1 MFSTQ
6 VIDTYFSLLRK
17 ALGFSTSD
25 LLTGSTLNAEDMGS
39 LIRLAQIQGTAPL
52 VYDQLLKA
60 DSLLP
65 DEAQMQLKLACMQNM
80 MLQQEMKGV
89 LATAWDALSKGGGK
103 PVLLKGFGLAM
114 LYPQPH
120 LRQWGD
126 IDIYVGADGYHTAA
140 DVLRKT
146 FPDNPCFEEEE
157 EYFKHWNINIGNTA
171 IEAHRVSAILIHPCD
186 MRLWQW
192 LERDAMANAQEVE
205 IEGMKLRI
213 PEYRFNSL
221 FVFLHSW
228 HHFTESG
235 SATMKQ
241 LCDLALLL
249 HSASLLPH
257 TSSLLSHT
265 SSFLPHTSSFLPHT
279 SSLFPLP
286 SSLFPLPSSLF
297 PLTSYLR
304 HHLRRL
310 RLTQVWQ
317 AYAYIMVT
325 YLGLPADECPLYTP
339 KAAKRGERL
348 LNRILNPVRATSHT
362 ATPHTNILLRKL
374 STLRGKIHD
383 SLQAW
388 PISPVYASHD
398 IMGKVLEGLGRLLR
412 GDLNRKWE

>member
-1 MFSTQ
+1 MFSTS
-6 VIDTYFSLLRK
+6 VIDTYCSLLQQ

-25 LLTGSTLNAEDMGS
+25 TLANRSAFNAVDMAS
-39 LIRLAQIQGTAPL
+39 LIHLAQIQGTAPL

-65 DEAQMQLKLACMQNM
+65 EEAQMQLKQACMQNM
-80 MLQQEMKGV
+80 MGQQEMKGV
-89 LATAWDALSKGGGK
+89 LATAWNALSNGGVR
-103 PVLLKGFGLAM
+103 PVLLKGFGLAA
-114 LYPQPH
+114 LYPQPY

-126 IDIYVGADGYHTAA
+126 IDIYVGADGYHIAA
-140 DVLRKT
+140 ETLRKT
-146 FPDNPCFEEEE
+146 FPDSPCFEEEE
-157 EYFKHWNINIGNTA
+157 EYYKHWNICIGNTA

-186 MRLWQW
+186 MRLWQR
-192 LERDAMANAQEVE
+192 LERDAMIHAQEMD

-249 HSASLLPH
+249 HHTSSLLPH
-257 TSSLLSHT
+257 TSYLL
-265 SSFLPHTSSFLPHT
+265 
-279 SSLFPLP
+279 
-286 SSLFPLPSSLF
+286 

-304 HHLRRL
+304 HHLHRL
-310 RLTQVWQ
+310 RLTQVWK

-325 YLGLPADECPLYTP
+325 YLGLPADQCPLYTP

-348 LNRILNPVRATSHT
+348 FNRILNPVRATSHT

-383 SLQAW
+383 SMQTW
-388 PISPVYASHD
+388 PISPIYAIHD
-398 IMGKVLEGLGRLLR
+398 IFGKVLEGLGRLLR
-412 GDLNRKWE
+412 GELNRKWE

>member
-1 MFSTQ
+1 MFSTS
-6 VIDTYFSLLRK
+6 VIDTYCSLLQQ

-25 LLTGSTLNAEDMGS
+25 MLTGSTLNAVDMGS

-65 DEAQMQLKLACMQNM
+65 DEAQMQLKQACMQNM
-80 MLQQEMKGV
+80 MMQQEMKGV
-89 LATAWDALSKGGGK
+89 LATAWDALSNGGMQ
-103 PVLLKGFGLAM
+103 PVLLKGFGLAA

-146 FPDNPCFEEEE
+146 FPDSPCFEEEE
-157 EYFKHWNINIGNTA
+157 EYFKHWNINVGNTA

-186 MRLWQW
+186 MRLWQR
-192 LERDAMANAQEVE
+192 LERDAMAKAED
-205 IEGMKLRI
+205 IDAEGMKLRI
-213 PEYRFNSL
+213 PEYRFNIL

-249 HSASLLPH
+249 HSASLLPL
-257 TSSLLSHT
+257 TSY
-265 SSFLPHTSSFLPHT
+265 
-279 SSLFPLP
+279 LFPLT
-286 SSLFPLPSSLF
+286 SSLF

-304 HHLRRL
+304 RHLRRL

-325 YLGLPADECPLYTP
+325 YLGLPADQCPLYTP
-339 KAAKRGERL
+339 KAAKRGEKL
-348 LNRILNPVRATSHT
+348 MQQILVGRASTITKAKNDHVPS
-362 ATPHTNILLRKL
+362 NILLRKL
-374 STLRGKIHD
+374 YTLRHKVAN
-383 SLQAW
+383 SLQTW
-388 PISPVYASHD
+388 DISPIYALHD
-398 IMGKVLEGLGRLLR
+398 IMGKILEGLGRLLR
-412 GDLNRKWE
+412 GEVNRKWE

>member
-1 MFSTQ
+1 MFSTS
-6 VIDTYFSLLRK
+6 VIDTYCSLLRH
-17 ALGFSTSD
+17 ALGFSTPD
-25 LLTGSTLNAEDMGS
+25 MLTGSTLNAVDMGS
-39 LIRLAQIQGTAPL
+39 LIHLAQIQGTAPL
-52 VYDQLLKA
+52 VYDQLLKTLPPTP
-60 DSLLP
+60 SLMGQGGA
-65 DEAQMQLKLACMQNM
+65 EMQMKQACMQNM

-89 LATAWDALSKGGGK
+89 LATAWEALSNSGVQ

-126 IDIYVGADGYHTAA
+126 IDIYVGADGYHIAA
-140 DVLRKT
+140 ETLRKT

-171 IEAHRVSAILIHPCD
+171 IEAHRVSAVLTHPCD
-186 MRLWQW
+186 MRLWQR

-249 HSASLLPH
+249 HSASLQSAEATIRPNA
-257 TSSLLSHT
+257 LLD
-265 SSFLPHTSSFLPHT
+265 
-279 SSLFPLP
+279 
-286 SSLFPLPSSLF
+286 
-297 PLTSYLR
+297 YLKKN
-304 HHLRRL
+304 LRQL
-310 RLTQVWQ
+310 CLTQVWQ

-325 YLGLPADECPLYTP
+325 YLGLSADECPLYTP
-339 KAAKRGERL
+339 KAAKRGEKL

-383 SLQAW
+383 SLQIW
-388 PISPVYASHD
+388 PISPIYAIHD
-398 IMGKVLEGLGRLLR
+398 IIGKVLEGLGRLLR
-412 GDLNRKWE
+412 GELNRKWE

>member
-1 MFSTQ
+1 MLTIQ
-6 VIDTYFSLLRK
+6 VIDTYCSILRQ
-17 ALGFSTSD
+17 ALGFATPD
-25 LLTGSTLNAEDMGS
+25 TLNRSMLNGVDMGS
-39 LIRLAQIQGTAPL
+39 LIHLAQIQGTAPL

-60 DSLLP
+60 DSPLP
-65 DEAQMQLKLACMQNM
+65 DEAKMQLKQACMQNM
-80 MLQQEMKGV
+80 MGQQEMKGV
-89 LATAWDALSKGGGK
+89 LATAWNALSNGGVR
-103 PVLLKGFGLAM
+103 PVLLKGFGLAA
-114 LYPQPH
+114 LYPQPY

-146 FPDNPCFEEEE
+146 FPDSPCFEEEE
-157 EYFKHWNINIGNTA
+157 EYYKHWNICIGNTA
-171 IEAHRVSAILIHPCD
+171 IEAHRVSAVLTHPCD
-186 MRLWQW
+186 MRLWQR
-192 LERDAMANAQEVE
+192 LERDAMANVQEIE
-205 IEGMKLRI
+205 IEGVKFRI
-213 PEYRFNSL
+213 PEYRFNTL

-249 HSASLLPH
+249 HHTSSLLPH
-257 TSSLLSHT
+257 TSYL
-265 SSFLPHTSSFLPHT
+265 LPHTSYLLS
-279 SSLFPLP
+279 
-286 SSLFPLPSSLF
+286 
-297 PLTSYLR
+297 LTSYLR
-304 HHLRRL
+304 RHLRRL

-339 KAAKRGERL
+339 KAAKRGEKL

-388 PISPVYASHD
+388 PISPIYAIHD
-398 IMGKVLEGLGRLLR
+398 IFGKVLEGIGRLLR
-412 GDLNRKWE
+412 GEFNRKWE

>member
-1 MFSTQ
+1 MFSTS
-6 VIDTYFSLLRK
+6 VIDTYCSLLQQ
-17 ALGFSTSD
+17 ALGFATPD
-25 LLTGSTLNAEDMGS
+25 TLANRSMPNAVDMGS

-65 DEAQMQLKLACMQNM
+65 DEALMQLKQACMQNM
-80 MLQQEMKGV
+80 MMQQEMKGV
-89 LATAWDALSKGGGK
+89 LATAWDALSNGGVQ
-103 PVLLKGFGLAM
+103 PVLLKGFGLAN

-146 FPDNPCFEEEE
+146 FPDSPCFEEEE

-171 IEAHRVSAILIHPCD
+171 IEAHRVSAVLVHPCD
-186 MRLWQW
+186 MRLWQR
-192 LERDAMANAQEVE
+192 LERDAMAKAED
-205 IEGMKLRI
+205 IDAEGMKLRI
-213 PEYRFNSL
+213 PEYRFNIL

-257 TSSLLSHT
+257 TSSLL
-265 SSFLPHTSSFLPHT
+265 
-279 SSLFPLP
+279 PLP
-286 SSLFPLPSSLF
+286 SSLL
-297 PLTSYLR
+297 PLTLYLR

-325 YLGLPADECPLYTP
+325 YLGLPADRCPLYTP

-348 LNRILNPVRATSHT
+348 LSRIINPTHYTRHT
-362 ATPHTNILLRKL
+362 KHHTPHNILLRKL
-374 STLRGKIHD
+374 STLRNKIHD
-383 SLQAW
+383 SLQTW
-388 PISPVYASHD
+388 DMSPIYALHD
-398 IMGKVLEGLGRLLR
+398 IMGKILEGLGRLLR
-412 GDLNRKWE
+412 GEVNRKWE

>member
-1 MFSTQ
+1 M
-6 VIDTYFSLLRK
+6 
-17 ALGFSTSD
+17 
-25 LLTGSTLNAEDMGS
+25 LNGVDMGS

-60 DSLLP
+60 DSPLSN
-65 DEAQMQLKLACMQNM
+65 EVQMQLKQVCMQNM
-80 MLQQEMKGV
+80 MMQQEMKGV
-89 LATAWDALSKGGGK
+89 LATAWDALSNGGVQ
-103 PVLLKGFGLAM
+103 PVLLKGFGLAA
-114 LYPQPH
+114 LYPQPY

-146 FPDNPCFEEEE
+146 FPDSPCFEEEE

-186 MRLWQW
+186 MRLWQR
-192 LERDAMANAQEVE
+192 LERDAMAKAED
-205 IEGMKLRI
+205 IDAEGMKLRI
-213 PEYRFNSL
+213 PEYRFNIL

-249 HSASLLPH
+249 HYTYHQQLVSLSSQAACNPLTS
-257 TSSLLSHT
+257 TSSSTLEAL
-265 SSFLPHTSSFLPHT
+265 
-279 SSLFPLP
+279 LP
-286 SSLFPLPSSLF
+286 SSLLPLTSSLF

-325 YLGLPADECPLYTP
+325 YLGLPADQCPLYTP

-348 LNRILNPVRATSHT
+348 LQQILVGRSSTITKAKNDHVPS
-362 ATPHTNILLRKL
+362 NILLRKL
-374 STLRGKIHD
+374 YTLRHKVAN
-383 SLQAW
+383 SLQTW
-388 PISPVYASHD
+388 DISPIYALHD
-398 IMGKVLEGLGRLLR
+398 IMGKILEGLGRLLR
-412 GDLNRKWE
+412 GEVNRKWE